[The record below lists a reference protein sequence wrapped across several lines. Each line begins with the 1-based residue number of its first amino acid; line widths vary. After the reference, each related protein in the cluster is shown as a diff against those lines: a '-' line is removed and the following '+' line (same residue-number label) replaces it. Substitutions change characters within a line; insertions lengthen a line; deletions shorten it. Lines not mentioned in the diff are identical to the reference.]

1 MDNKPEELKDIMYSW
16 LISEIKQAEYAGVEV
31 KVDGRHYSL
40 GDAEQLKQVMENS
53 YYMKSYTGDEHGRI
67 IQIDFERITSVWKL
81 IY

>member
-53 YYMKSYTGDEHGRI
+53 YYMKSYTGDEHGRVV
-67 IQIDFERITSVWKL
+67 QIDFERITSV
-81 IY
+81 